1 VPGGGIS
8 PDGKRWKF
16 CRRSFLLP
24 VKVLGSLF
32 RKKFLIYLREAH
44 RKGRMKFHGEMAGLA
59 SPASFEAL
67 CRKAGRTP
75 WVVFVKAPFGGPEQV
90 LKYLARY
97 THRVAISNSRILS
110 MEDGRITFLWKDYA
124 GGNKTRTMTLDAA
137 EFIRRFLLHI
147 LPSGFVRIRQFGFL
161 ANRVRKEKL
170 VLCRKLLFTSAI
182 GITGCVA
189 AKDLKRCP
197 VCKVGNMIRIG
208 LHYQADRLIVM
219 HQHDS
224 S

>member
-1 VPGGGIS
+1 
-8 PDGKRWKF
+8 
-16 CRRSFLLP
+16 
-24 VKVLGSLF
+24 
-32 RKKFLIYLREAH
+32 
-44 RKGRMKFHGEMAGLA
+44 
-59 SPASFEAL
+59 
-67 CRKAGRTP
+67 
-75 WVVFVKAPFGGPEQV
+75 
-90 LKYLARY
+90 
-97 THRVAISNSRILS
+97 